1 MLRERVSN
9 IIRIP
14 VLCIPAIRRIQTYR
28 CVRVYLRIY
37 FVFSCG
43 REKRKSIMYLL
54 ENIWKIH
61 THTSARARAQTHTH
75 TRIRIIFAVLSSYC
89 SPSHMRV
96 VIRRHNTSCTL
107 TFTRSLSLFFSSY
120 CWQCAKNLLANF
132 CKLANVRDS
141 LCVTL
146 SRGVTNTK
154 ATEIMIKKVYCIWS
168 YCDVTV
174 EYKKNIYIHKKDA
187 VFKNCI

>member
-1 MLRERVSN
+1 
-9 IIRIP
+9 
-14 VLCIPAIRRIQTYR
+14 
-28 CVRVYLRIY
+28 
-37 FVFSCG
+37 
-43 REKRKSIMYLL
+43 MYLF

-61 THTSARARAQTHTH
+61 THTSARARVHTHIHTH

-89 SPSHMRV
+89 SPSYMRV
-96 VIRRHNTSCTL
+96 VIRRHTSCTL
-107 TFTRSLSLFFSSY
+107 TFTRSLSFFFPSY

-154 ATEIMIKKVYCIWS
+154 ATEIMIKKFIVYEA
-168 YCDVTV
+168 TV
-174 EYKKNIYIHKKDA
+174 MLLLNIKKIYIYIKKMLYLKI
-187 VFKNCI
+187 VPGVCFLIYTFLRFCVYVLIVE

>member
-1 MLRERVSN
+1 MHINVHK
-9 IIRIP
+9 IP
-14 VLCIPAIRRIQTYR
+14 L
-28 CVRVYLRIY
+28 
-37 FVFSCG
+37 
-43 REKRKSIMYLL
+43 
-54 ENIWKIH
+54 
-61 THTSARARAQTHTH
+61 
-75 TRIRIIFAVLSSYC
+75 
-89 SPSHMRV
+89 
-96 VIRRHNTSCTL
+96 
-107 TFTRSLSLFFSSY
+107 LFFPSY

-187 VFKNCI
+187 VFKNCTWCVFSYLHLLAILCICVNCGIIIERWEGGNERDCKVKKLEHTSFFYFSFVSPALTNGIDRRYQKYTLSEKNTFYFAVHR